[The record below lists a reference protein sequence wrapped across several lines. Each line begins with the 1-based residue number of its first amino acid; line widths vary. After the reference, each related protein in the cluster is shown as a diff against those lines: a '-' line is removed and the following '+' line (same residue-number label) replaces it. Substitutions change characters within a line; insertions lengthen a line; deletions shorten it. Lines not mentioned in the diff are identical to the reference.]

1 MTFNHKAEKMTALP
15 IITAPDP
22 RLKLTA
28 RLVPAVGQAI
38 AQLMRQMADTMYEA
52 PGIGLAVLQV
62 GQNLQVIVVDIG
74 NDENPDL
81 SGQLYMMANPVIE
94 WVSDEWCLYK
104 EGCLSLPDQYAE
116 VERPASV
123 RVRYRDEHNR
133 DKTLTAEG
141 LLATCIQHEIDHLK
155 GVLFVDHIS
164 KLRRD
169 VIYRRLLKQ
178 RRVQPTTLS

>member
-1 MTFNHKAEKMTALP
+1 MTTLP

-28 RLVPAVGQAI
+28 RLVPTVDPSI
-38 AQLMRQMADTMYEA
+38 ALLMRQMADTMYEA
-52 PGIGLAVLQV
+52 PGIGLAAPQV

-81 SGQLYMMANPVIE
+81 PGQLYMMANPVIE
-94 WVSDEWCLYK
+94 WVSDEWGLYK

-116 VERPASV
+116 VERPAQV
-123 RVRYRDEHNR
+123 RVRYINEHNQE
-133 DKTLTAEG
+133 KTLTAEG
-141 LLATCIQHEIDHLK
+141 LLATCIQHEMDHLK
-155 GVLFVDHIS
+155 GILFVDHIS

-178 RRVQPTTLS
+178 RRVQPAPLS